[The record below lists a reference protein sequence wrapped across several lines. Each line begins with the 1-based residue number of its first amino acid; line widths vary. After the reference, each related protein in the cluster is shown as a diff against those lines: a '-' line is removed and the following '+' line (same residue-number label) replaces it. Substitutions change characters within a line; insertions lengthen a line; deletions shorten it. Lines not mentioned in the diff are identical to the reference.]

1 MQVKTARVTLNLYR
15 LLSNKLKRQVG
26 VLVFVLFISAICELF
41 SLGMVIPFISV
52 VYRSSD
58 LDINHAPFLIQKMTD
73 SDPFTLVLIFTI
85 GILIS
90 TLFRTYCT
98 WSTGIVSANIGN
110 HIALSIIQ
118 KYLNSPY
125 EISSAM
131 ASSTIVSLATKY
143 TDELILVALSTMQL
157 LGSTLLSLV
166 LFLGIVYASPM
177 LALTIFSFFGL
188 VYFLISNKTKSIV
201 VYNSRVVATIISRQI
216 QVLQEAALNLK
227 YILLGSHQQF
237 VKHQFSEL
245 DKEIRRKNAL
255 SFFIGYAPKFLLEST
270 GILILVIGSYIIIQ
284 SYQNISSE
292 QIIAQIAVVAFAS
305 QKLLPALQQIYN
317 TVSVIKSK
325 DESIQRIT
333 RYLNN
338 QAPECSDTPKIL
350 TSTKHF
356 PLIELRRVNFFYD
369 SNPENTIIKSLN
381 ITIKHGEKIGI
392 VGPSGSGKST
402 LVDLMIGL
410 LKPKDGLIL
419 INGQDL
425 WNNDNNINKS
435 WMNSISYIP
444 QFCCVLNNTIAA
456 NIAFGVPDNQ
466 IDYERVAY
474 CSRIACIDEYIQSL
488 PDTYHENILDNGAN
502 LSGGQIQRIGIARS
516 LYSNGDVIVMDEST
530 SALDKGTEGKIMQN
544 ISSLQDKTIII
555 ITHRDLPLSFCEKI
569 YSI

>member
-1 MQVKTARVTLNLYR
+1 M
-15 LLSNKLKRQVG
+15 
-26 VLVFVLFISAICELF
+26 
-41 SLGMVIPFISV
+41 
-52 VYRSSD
+52 
-58 LDINHAPFLIQKMTD
+58 
-73 SDPFTLVLIFTI
+73 
-85 GILIS
+85 
-90 TLFRTYCT
+90 
-98 WSTGIVSANIGN
+98 
-110 HIALSIIQ
+110 
-118 KYLNSPY
+118 
-125 EISSAM
+125 
-131 ASSTIVSLATKY
+131 
-143 TDELILVALSTMQL
+143 
-157 LGSTLLSLV
+157 
-166 LFLGIVYASPM
+166 
-177 LALTIFSFFGL
+177 
-188 VYFLISNKTKSIV
+188 
-201 VYNSRVVATIISRQI
+201 
-216 QVLQEAALNLK
+216 
-227 YILLGSHQQF
+227 
-237 VKHQFSEL
+237 
-245 DKEIRRKNAL
+245 
-255 SFFIGYAPKFLLEST
+255 LEST
-270 GILILVIGSYIIIQ
+270 GILILVIGSYVIIQ

-333 RYLNN
+333 RYLNI
-338 QAPECSDTPKIL
+338 QVPECSDTPKIL
-350 TSTKHF
+350 TTINNF

-456 NIAFGVPDNQ
+456 NIAFGVPDDQ
-466 IDYERVAY
+466 IDYQRVAY

-488 PDTYHENILDNGAN
+488 QNTYHENILDNGAN

-516 LYSNGDVIVMDEST
+516 LYSDGDIIVMDEST
-530 SALDKGTEGKIMQN
+530 SALDKGTEEKIMQN